1 MDLDENKSIG
11 IGCAFTQYTHN
22 IYTHAVIIYYTTHK
36 TFEPDIPMKMLTHTH
51 KHTRS
56 HTDRQML
63 YASLRVT
70 QRKEEKKRRRRRRRK
85 QKREG
90 LS

>member
-11 IGCAFTQYTHN
+11 IGCAFMQYTHN
-22 IYTHAVIIYYTTHK
+22 IYINAVIIYYTTHK
-36 TFEPDIPMKMLTHTH
+36 KFEAYIPTKMLTHTH
-51 KHTRS
+51 KHT
-56 HTDRQML
+56 HTDRHTLYTNRQTL

-70 QRKEEKKRRRRRRRK
+70 QRKEKKRRRK
-85 QKREG
+85 KNREG